1 MNSYDA
7 PIDTERDV
15 TSYLGYFDTDFG
27 PNYIRNL
34 GANDY
39 TSGGTSFN
47 GSGNDFPMMGTG
59 NTVFFNWVTCSK
71 KFFRKRSIKQDFN
84 LIAIQYSD
92 FEGLE

>member
-1 MNSYDA
+1 MILKLGNWTHDA
-7 PIDTERDV
+7 PIDTEEGTAI

-47 GSGNDFPMMGTG
+47 GSGNDFPMM
-59 NTVFFNWVTCSK
+59 VLVILFFSIGLLALE
-71 KFFRKRSIKQDFN
+71 KFF
-84 LIAIQYSD
+84 
-92 FEGLE
+92 

>member
-1 MNSYDA
+1 MTSSLQNGEEEYYDFKGQLELFYDA
-7 PIDTERDV
+7 IDRKAI

-47 GSGNDFPMMGTG
+47 GSGND
-59 NTVFFNWVTCSK
+59 
-71 KFFRKRSIKQDFN
+71 R
-84 LIAIQYSD
+84 
-92 FEGLE
+92 

>member
-1 MNSYDA
+1 MILKIGQLNSLRCANRYRG
-7 PIDTERDV
+7 RDGNN
-15 TSYLGYFDTDFG
+15 LYFDTDFG

-59 NTVFFNWVTCSK
+59 NTVFFNWVTCS
-71 KFFRKRSIKQDFN
+71 RKIF
-84 LIAIQYSD
+84 
-92 FEGLE
+92 

>member
-1 MNSYDA
+1 MTSSLQNGEEEYYDFKIGQLNSYDA

-39 TSGGTSFN
+39 TSGGTSL
-47 GSGNDFPMMGTG
+47 M
-59 NTVFFNWVTCSK
+59 VLVTI
-71 KFFRKRSIKQDFN
+71 FR
-84 LIAIQYSD
+84 
-92 FEGLE
+92 